1 MRNMKNMTTMKTA
14 TARLTGAD
22 LAFAILNYAFL
33 SLVLMIAAY
42 PLWFVLIA
50 SFSDP
55 HLVWGGKVWIVPQ
68 GFNLEGYRNI
78 ISNPNIAI
86 GYRNS
91 VLYTAVGTALN
102 LFMTITAAYP
112 LSRKDFGPRHGL
124 TLLYTVTMFFSGG
137 LIPTYLL
144 VKSLGLI
151 NTFWAMILPN
161 AVAFYYIVITRTYFQ
176 TSIPEELWE
185 SASLEGCSNVR
196 FLRSIVIPLSA
207 PIIAVMTLFYSVGHW
222 NSYFNGL
229 IYLTQKNRFPLQLIL
244 REILILGQM
253 QDTIIT
259 DVLEAATL
267 QRISESIKYGVIIV
281 ASLPVLMLY
290 PLVQRHFVKG
300 IMIGALKG

>member
-1 MRNMKNMTTMKTA
+1 MNNMKTA
-14 TARLTGAD
+14 TTRLTGAD
-22 LAFAILNYAFL
+22 LVFTILNYAFL

-55 HLVWGGKVWIVPQ
+55 HLVWGGKVWIVPR

>member
-1 MRNMKNMTTMKTA
+1 MNNMKTA
-14 TARLTGAD
+14 TTRLTGAD
-22 LAFAILNYAFL
+22 LVFTILNYAFL

-161 AVAFYYIVITRTYFQ
+161 AVAFYYIVTTRTYFQ

>member
-1 MRNMKNMTTMKTA
+1 MNTMKTA
-14 TARLTGAD
+14 TTRLTGAD
-22 LAFAILNYAFL
+22 LVFTILNYAFL
-33 SLVLMIAAY
+33 SLVLLIAAY

-55 HLVWGGKVWIVPQ
+55 NLVWGGKVWIVPQ
-68 GFNLEGYRNI
+68 GLTLEGYQNI
-78 ISNPNIAI
+78 VSNPNIAI

-91 VLYTAVGTALN
+91 ILYTCVGTVLN

-112 LSRKDFGPRHGL
+112 LSRKDFGPRRGL

-144 VKSLGLI
+144 VRSLGLI

-244 REILILGQM
+244 REILILSQM

-259 DVLEAATL
+259 DTLEAATL